1 MKRCLMTLIL
11 IVTLLMSGLALAQ
24 ITVNFMDRTTS
35 CELVPADGNPLQW
48 GHGTPLPG
56 PYFKDLDVVEGDHHL
71 RSVHDSAVI
80 LDGSTLTVTGS
91 YLGAVSTNNQAAMLH
106 MHASADLMVGFTP
119 MEQSTVTLEAN
130 IPYGGEAW
138 FFDLTDND
146 YTFDNQG
153 PGVFT
158 LDQSLTIGHEY
169 LFQVFYSV
177 AVNSEGPP
185 GAEESVTMSM
195 TVAPD
200 PVPAAEVSWGSVKAL
215 FR

>member
-1 MKRCLMTLIL
+1 MKRLLVTLIL

-35 CELVPADGNPLQW
+35 CELVPADGNPLLW
-48 GHGTPLPG
+48 GDGSSLSG

-71 RSVHDSAVI
+71 RSVHDSAII
-80 LDGSTLTVTGS
+80 LNGSTLTVTGS
-91 YLGAVSTNNQAAMLH
+91 YLGAVSTDDQTAIFNLQ
-106 MHASADLMVGFTP
+106 ASANLMVSFTP
-119 MEQSTVTLEAN
+119 LEQSTVTLEAN

-200 PVPAAEVSWGSVKAL
+200 PVPAAEASWGSVKAL